1 MKFKTNLVVGAVFV
15 ALLAFVYQYEIKGGE
30 ERRKEAEQSKKIL
43 DFNASEV
50 TRLVILNN
58 ADRIEIGRK
67 EDDWYM
73 LAPVRDE
80 ADSDAVDR
88 YLRNLNEAER
98 EKTVVDS
105 AEALG
110 PGVAGEYGLEAPR
123 LGIFIETKEGPLDTL
138 YFGADAPTDRFTYVK
153 KSGANSKIDVVR
165 AWRYDNL
172 EKKPFDLRNRKIT
185 NFSQS
190 DITAVRISS
199 VDSAPL
205 VLASV
210 SGSWVLRSPVTV
222 SADSDTMDALLRN
235 IQNAEIFEFVD
246 EDSEFE
252 DLEQYG
258 LAEGQFLSLTLVSK
272 EINSEDNLFMGS
284 EDQIDRLYIGS
295 RAEDGRYFAR
305 NPERNPVFLVDSTL
319 VQQLNLSTY
328 DVRDKTPVQFS
339 RDQVTNVQ
347 IKRDGTTSFATSKD
361 TAGVWTIVKPTK
373 EPAKSW
379 KINSLLTDLLD
390 LKTQRFTAP
399 RSGKPVLDI
408 HLNGKNDLIA
418 DLKFFVEDAGIFLE
432 LTGTSEAYQIDADSF
447 SDIDLE
453 IDEVRQEAT
462 SVDTMSTR

>member
-15 ALLAFVYQYEIKGGE
+15 ALLAFVYLYEIKGGE
-30 ERRKEAEQSKKIL
+30 ERRKVAEQSKKIL

-50 TRLVILNN
+50 TRLVISNS

-67 EDDWYM
+67 KDDWYM

-105 AEALG
+105 TEALS
-110 PGVAGEYGLEAPR
+110 PDVASEYGLESPR

-138 YFGADAPTDRFTYVK
+138 YFGADAPTDRFTYIK
-153 KSGANSKIDVVR
+153 KSGANPKIDVVR
-165 AWRYDNL
+165 AWRFDNL

-199 VDSAPL
+199 ADSTPL
-205 VLASV
+205 VLANV

-222 SADSDTMDALLRN
+222 SADSDTVDALLRN
-235 IQNAEIFEFVD
+235 IQNTEIVEFVN
-246 EDSEFE
+246 ESSQLE

-258 LAEGQFLSLTLVSK
+258 LTGNQFLNLTLVSK
-272 EINSEDNLFMGS
+272 EINSEDDLFSGS
-284 EDQIDRLYIGS
+284 DDQIDRIHIGN
-295 RAEDGRYFAR
+295 RTEDGRYFAH
-305 NPERNPVFLVDSTL
+305 NPDRKPVFLVDSTL

-328 DVRDKTPVQFS
+328 DVRDKIPVQFS
-339 RDQVTNVQ
+339 RDQVTKIQ
-347 IKRDGTTSFATSKD
+347 IKRDGSTSFATSKD
-361 TAGVWTIVKPTK
+361 TAGVWTIFKPTK

-390 LKTQRFTAP
+390 LKTQRFTDP
-399 RSGKPVLDI
+399 RGGKSVLDI
-408 HLNGKNDLIA
+408 HLNGKSDLIA
-418 DLKFFVEDAGIFLE
+418 ELKFFVEEAGIFLE
-432 LTGTSEAYQIDADSF
+432 LNGTSEAYEIDVDSF

-453 IDEVRQEAT
+453 IDDVRQEAT